1 MDRTMSLKTIDKIQI
16 YNNEF
21 INPPSLNRGMH
32 RLYENDRYLED
43 YIVTQTQS
51 DNNIVLDC
59 IYDLSARIFGFNYYT
74 ISGHDSVNVYQN
86 SAATYI
92 YDIAGFSGPVTIPYE
107 RIQNIWLKCYSV
119 VVGSDWSEFNVY
131 TNSYESDETTY
142 IYRRGSDEM
151 FDLDWDP
158 KITSFSLIKVP
169 LLRSSTDFQY
179 TIEIIGG
186 SKHSSGYVRIVGVS
200 A

>member
-43 YIVTQTQS
+43 YIVTQTE
-51 DNNIVLDC
+51 NNTALDY
-59 IYDLSARIFGFNYYT
+59 IYDLSARIFGFDYYT
-74 ISGHDSVNVYQN
+74 ISGHDSVNVYQD

-107 RIQNIWLKCYSV
+107 RIQNIWLRCYSQ
-119 VVGSDWSEFNVY
+119 VVGSSDWSEFNVY

-142 IYRRGSDEM
+142 IYRRGSEAITLM
-151 FDLDWDP
+151 WNP
-158 KITSFSLIKVP
+158 TITSFSLIKVP

-179 TIEIIGG
+179 TMEMIGD
-186 SKHSSGYVRIVGVS
+186 SSGHVRIVGVS